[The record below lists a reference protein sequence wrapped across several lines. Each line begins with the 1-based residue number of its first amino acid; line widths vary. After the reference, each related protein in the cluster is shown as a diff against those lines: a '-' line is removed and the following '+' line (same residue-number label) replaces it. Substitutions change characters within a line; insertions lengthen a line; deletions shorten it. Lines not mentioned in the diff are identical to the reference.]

1 MLSFAEQRSP
11 SDDEFEGPLQR
22 KHEWESTTKKAS
34 NRSWDKV
41 YMVVRGQNLCVY
53 KDQKSYKASPDQS
66 YKGEAP
72 LDLRGATI
80 TVASDYTKKKHVFRV
95 KSVSNA
101 LYLIALRLYLICILR
116 FY

>member
-101 LYLIALRLYLICILR
+101 LRLYLICILR